1 MQDAV
6 RVGEA
11 VGIRR
16 AGRQGDGGKRF
27 IMKIGIVGYGV
38 VGRALSK
45 LFGGE
50 DGALDVHVY
59 DKFVRGLNTA
69 ERKAAIQACDL
80 VFVAVPTPEGPGGVC
95 NVSAVREVVAWI
107 EPPMCLKSTVPPGTV
122 DRLAERTGKRIC
134 FSPEYVGETRWHPWK
149 GIESH
154 GFVIVGGERKLC
166 ALVVTAYQ
174 AHLGPLVRYYITDA
188 RTAELCKYME
198 NSFLATK
205 VAFVNQFY
213 DLAQAYSVDFHE
225 LREIWLADERIGRSH
240 TIVTEERGYRG
251 RCLPKDVA
259 AIIHA
264 SQLLGG
270 APLLE
275 AIDRYNDEVCRRAD
289 AARAQDSSKQPA
301 SPRPGKRRSR

>member
-1 MQDAV
+1 M
-6 RVGEA
+6 
-11 VGIRR
+11 
-16 AGRQGDGGKRF
+16 
-27 IMKIGIVGYGV
+27 MKIGIVGYGV

-45 LFGGE
+45 LFGTE
-50 DGALDVHVY
+50 DGTAGVQVY
-59 DKFVRGLNTA
+59 DKYARGLNTA
-69 ERKAAIQACDL
+69 NCKAAIQACDL
-80 VFVAVPTPEGPGGVC
+80 VFVAVPTPEGPGGAC
-95 NVSAVREVVAWI
+95 DVSAVEEVVAWVR
-107 EPPMCLKSTVPPGTV
+107 PPMCLKSTVPPGTV
-122 DRLAERTGKRIC
+122 DRLVNTTGKKIC

-154 GFVIVGGERKLC
+154 GFVIVGGERKIC
-166 ALVVTAYQ
+166 DLVVTAYQ
-174 AHLGPLVRYYITDA
+174 AHLGPLVRYYMTDA

-213 DLAQAYSVDFHE
+213 DLAQAYAVEYHQ

-264 SQLLGG
+264 SRPFGG

-289 AARAQDSSKQPA
+289 AARAQGRSETPA
-301 SPRPGKRRSR
+301 SSRPVKKRRR

>member
-1 MQDAV
+1 
-6 RVGEA
+6 
-11 VGIRR
+11 
-16 AGRQGDGGKRF
+16 
-27 IMKIGIVGYGV
+27 MKIGIVGYGV

-45 LFGGE
+45 LFGNE
-50 DGALDVHVY
+50 DGTAGVQVY
-59 DKFVRGLNTA
+59 DKYARGLNTA
-69 ERKAAIQACDL
+69 SRKAAIQACDL
-80 VFVAVPTPEGPGGVC
+80 VFVAVPTPEGPGGAC
-95 NVSAVREVVAWI
+95 DVSAVEEVVSWVG
-107 EPPMCLKSTVPPGTV
+107 PPMCLKSTVPPGTV
-122 DRLAERTGKRIC
+122 DRLVSTTGKKIC

-154 GFVIVGGERKLC
+154 GFVIVGGERKVC
-166 ALVVTAYQ
+166 DLVVTAYQ
-174 AHLGPLVRYYITDA
+174 AHLGPLVRYYMTDA

-213 DLAQAYSVDFHE
+213 DLAQAYGVDYHQ

-264 SQLLGG
+264 SRPFGG

-275 AIDRYNDEVCRRAD
+275 AIDHYNDEVCRRAD
-289 AARAQDSSKQPA
+289 AACAQSRLETPA
-301 SPRPGKRRSR
+301 ASRPVKKRRH

>member
-1 MQDAV
+1 
-6 RVGEA
+6 
-11 VGIRR
+11 
-16 AGRQGDGGKRF
+16 
-27 IMKIGIVGYGV
+27 MKIGIVGYGV

-50 DGALDVHVY
+50 DGKEEVRVY

-69 ERKAAIQACDL
+69 GRKAAIQACDL
-80 VFVAVPTPEGPGGVC
+80 VFVAVPTPEGPGGAC
-95 NVSAVREVVAWI
+95 DVSAVEEVVSWVVA
-107 EPPMCLKSTVPPGTV
+107 PMCLKSTVPPGTV
-122 DRLAERTGKRIC
+122 DRLVESTGKRIC

-166 ALVVTAYQ
+166 DLVVTAYQ
-174 AHLGPLVRYYITDA
+174 AHLGPLVRYYVTEA

-213 DLAQAYSVDFHE
+213 DLARAYGVDYHE

-264 SQLLGG
+264 SQPRGG

-289 AARAQDSSKQPA
+289 AARAQGPSKQPA
-301 SPRPGKRRSR
+301 TPRTRRGR